1 MRLALV
7 LLALASAFA
16 QDPAREAR
24 QRFLLISTRATAN
37 FRSAESIEYRLQ
49 QEGMSLHPQL
59 ITLRARIE
67 ASLDDARDDLQA
79 GRIKDAGESLDR
91 AQAWLDRFARRLG
104 GD

>member
-1 MRLALV
+1 MRFALV

-16 QDPAREAR
+16 QDPVREAR
-24 QRFLLISTRATAN
+24 QRLLLISTRAIAN
-37 FRSAESIEYRLQ
+37 FRSAESIENRLV
-49 QEGMSLHPQL
+49 QEGMTLHPQL
-59 ITLRARIE
+59 IALRARIE

-79 GRIKDAGESLDR
+79 GRIKETNESLDR